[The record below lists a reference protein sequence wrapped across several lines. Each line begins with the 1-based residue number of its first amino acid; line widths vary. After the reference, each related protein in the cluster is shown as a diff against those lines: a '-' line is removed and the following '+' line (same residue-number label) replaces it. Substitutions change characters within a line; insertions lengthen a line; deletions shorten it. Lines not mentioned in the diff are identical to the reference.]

1 MGKIEHVVDVVAR
14 PVGQAPASISKR
26 PADSRAY
33 LVDCAPLLRKW
44 ELMARARTAAPPPE
58 GLACRARPLPGGT
71 VLEVHLSGGPAAGGL
86 RSKDLPLRLAVV
98 TSQGQIEVALTV
110 RMLD

>member
-1 MGKIEHVVDVVAR
+1 MSTVHIADIVAR
-14 PVGQAPASISKR
+14 PAGQAPIIIVKR
-26 PADSRAY
+26 PGESRAY

-58 GLACRARPLPGGT
+58 GLVCRARPLAGGT
-71 VLEVHLSGGPAAGGL
+71 VLEIHLAGGPAAGAPRG
-86 RSKDLPLRLAVV
+86 RDLPLRLAVV

-110 RMLD
+110 RMMD